1 MLSGCMTLSTR
12 SVALALTILAIAGS
26 GCYTQEMGEEGRLK
40 PLEASEFFEDGMTA
54 RQPVEGTVARGQLFN
69 DDHLY
74 RGIVDGAPAE
84 TFPFEVTA
92 EVLERGRERYEIF
105 CTPCHDQIGT
115 GNGIVVQRGFRR
127 PRSFHVDALR
137 TSPPGYFYDVMT
149 NGFGL
154 MPSYAPQI
162 PVEDRWAIAGYIRA
176 LQLAQNAT
184 EDDLAAED
192 LEQLGAQR

>member
-1 MLSGCMTLSTR
+1 MTLSIR
-12 SVALALTILAIAGS
+12 PAAVALAILGIAGS
-26 GCYTQEMGEEGRLK
+26 GCYAQDMANEGRLK

-92 EVLERGRERYEIF
+92 DVLERGRDRYEIF
-105 CTPCHDQIGT
+105 CTPCHDQVGT

-127 PRSFHVDALR
+127 PSSFHVEGLR
-137 TSPPGYFYDVMT
+137 AAPPGHFYDVMT
-149 NGFGL
+149 NGFGV
-154 MPSYAPQI
+154 MPSYAAQ
-162 PVEDRWAIAGYIRA
+162 VRAEDRWAIVAYIRA

-184 EDDLAAED
+184 EDDLGPQD